1 MTDKLASVAEYEN
14 VFKGRVHEI
23 AWLYYVSGSD
33 EEITLEQNRNAFKRL
48 RLRPRV
54 LQDVSSIDVSASL
67 LGQRVDIPICIAPTA
82 WQGLA
87 HPDAEVATAKAA
99 EKVGTCMILSLHA
112 NKSLEE
118 VREKTP
124 KGLKWLNLY
133 LFPNRTV
140 TLDLVRRTENAN
152 YNGLVVT
159 IDNPSLGNLIKFH
172 HRKGISIYSRR
183 VNDYHGNG
191 HLEKYLKGYDM
202 GPLRQ
207 NGRPVDIS
215 IRDRAA
221 TWQYFDWLRSQTDLP
236 IIAKGVLTA
245 EDAILAVNNGANAV
259 IVSNHGGRG
268 LDSVP
273 ASIEAL
279 PEVVRAIG
287 DRVEVYIDGG
297 IRNGID
303 VFKALALGA
312 KAVFVG
318 RPILYG
324 LAHSGEDGAK
334 QILEILKSELIRTM
348 RFAGCR
354 SLSDIVPS
362 FVVHESHYAKL

>member
-191 HLEKYLKGYDM
+191 HLEKYLK
-202 GPLRQ
+202 
-207 NGRPVDIS
+207 
-215 IRDRAA
+215 
-221 TWQYFDWLRSQTDLP
+221 
-236 IIAKGVLTA
+236 
-245 EDAILAVNNGANAV
+245 
-259 IVSNHGGRG
+259 
-268 LDSVP
+268 
-273 ASIEAL
+273 IEAL